1 MSFTDPPR
9 PRALRRL
16 IPAALLLAVAVAGAI
31 FFRDLLSFEAL
42 ARHREALLAFR
53 DAHYLPAVL
62 AFVAAYVAIVAF
74 SLPGA
79 TVATLAGGFL
89 FGLFPGVLFNLAG
102 ASAGAIL
109 IFLAVR
115 AGFGE
120 ALAARIEGQGGTVA
134 RLRAALAENE
144 WEVLFLMRVT
154 PVVPF
159 FVANLLPALLNISL
173 PKFALTTVVGIVP
186 GALVLTSIGSGLGEV
201 FETGGV
207 PDLSVFAEP
216 HVAGPIVGLVLL
228 GVLPILIR
236 TLRKRDL

>member
-1 MSFTDPPR
+1 
-9 PRALRRL
+9 
-16 IPAALLLAVAVAGAI
+16 
-31 FFRDLLSFEAL
+31 
-42 ARHREALLAFR
+42 
-53 DAHYLPAVL
+53 
-62 AFVAAYVAIVAF
+62 
-74 SLPGA
+74 
-79 TVATLAGGFL
+79 
-89 FGLFPGVLFNLAG
+89 VLFNLAG

-216 HVAGPIVGLVLL
+216 HVAGPIIGLVLL